1 MSFDEFENLFSH
13 ECIIDLVNII
23 NKNALITS
31 PNVANLLTYALTTR
45 IQNPKW
51 EEMII
56 ENNLQ
61 KIDINEFNEGT
72 KDEIFEGAIEGF
84 DMTKIVKILKK
95 DINTWTPRAHVSF
108 NNFVNAGIKK
118 GLELTENRV
127 DPENIRELI
136 ENKLLSKKEDIIKRF
151 EK

>member
-1 MSFDEFENLFSH
+1 
-13 ECIIDLVNII
+13 
-23 NKNALITS
+23 
-31 PNVANLLTYALTTR
+31 
-45 IQNPKW
+45 
-51 EEMII
+51 
-56 ENNLQ
+56 LQ
-61 KIDINEFNEGT
+61 KIDINEFNEDT

-136 ENKLLSKKEDIIKRF
+136 QNKLLSKKEDIIKRF